1 MISYLS
7 WLVISFLC
15 LVSFSAAQED
25 HGVSTDVNTLKFN
38 YFGSDNSPVEITYGN
53 LDSLNASK
61 FLHSRPTTLI
71 IDGFLSTYPSNMSLA
86 MTKSLENCHRFE
98 TENAI
103 VLDWGSMSGG
113 RSPLLGGN
121 LTQAM
126 ATLYPLAVANISP
139 VGQRVA
145 QFLDFLRV
153 NGHINWNMVHI
164 VGHSLGSHIAG
175 MAGKYATS
183 QYSSI
188 IGRITGLDPANTA
201 GLPLPL
207 VIQKLDA
214 DLVDLYYTNSGGMGD
229 TRTDAGDLIVYVNGG
244 NNQPVCPE
252 EELVPGYC
260 SHSYSWRFYSDTI
273 SVKQSG
279 CPCSTTT
286 PGNAP
291 SCFCKTSCDDACSVG
306 PASLGYILTPGVKGL
321 YHVTVKEV
329 SGKGEVL
336 KPGLYQAQIFVIVM
350 GMLLHKIMKSYPCQ
364 PSECH
369 SGSVVLYTHRKL
381 VLNHYRLEYIYIL
394 TGITDQ

>member
-164 VGHSLGSHIAG
+164 VGHSLGSHI
-175 MAGKYATS
+175 GK
-183 QYSSI
+183 
-188 IGRITGLDPANTA
+188 
-201 GLPLPL
+201 
-207 VIQKLDA
+207 
-214 DLVDLYYTNSGGMGD
+214 
-229 TRTDAGDLIVYVNGG
+229 
-244 NNQPVCPE
+244 
-252 EELVPGYC
+252 
-260 SHSYSWRFYSDTI
+260 
-273 SVKQSG
+273 
-279 CPCSTTT
+279 
-286 PGNAP
+286 
-291 SCFCKTSCDDACSVG
+291 
-306 PASLGYILTPGVKGL
+306 
-321 YHVTVKEV
+321 
-329 SGKGEVL
+329 
-336 KPGLYQAQIFVIVM
+336 
-350 GMLLHKIMKSYPCQ
+350 
-364 PSECH
+364 
-369 SGSVVLYTHRKL
+369 
-381 VLNHYRLEYIYIL
+381 
-394 TGITDQ
+394 